1 MSIRLTKKQKREFIE
16 IYLKYR
22 ADGVTTVRNAYQAAR
37 MEMASANKLSPSFRT
52 LQYWL
57 RNGLDQAMSDVPDE
71 ADPPSQGSGEASE
84 ASNQDSAGDQDGV
97 ETEAPGADQDSAG
110 DQDGV
115 ETEAPE
121 TDPEAE
127 AEDQAEDPEAAEDYT
142 SRLEMMV
149 RLYRRRSERDVDAV
163 CDRLLPELATEEE

>member
-1 MSIRLTKKQKREFIE
+1 MSIRLTEDQKRVFVDT
-16 IYLKYR
+16 YLRYR
-22 ADGVTTVRNAYQAAR
+22 ADGSLSRYAAFKAAKMELTAAHRLVPSWSTFQKWLREGEQAA
-37 MEMASANKLSPSFRT
+37 A
-52 LQYWL
+52 
-57 RNGLDQAMSDVPDE
+57 
-71 ADPPSQGSGEASE
+71 
-84 ASNQDSAGDQDGV
+84 QDSADA
-97 ETEAPGADQDSAG
+97 EAPGADQDGAA
-110 DQDGV
+110 DQV

-127 AEDQAEDPEAAEDYT
+127 AEDQAEDPEAAADYT